1 MEYIIGIIIL
11 IIAFILVG
19 VVARKKVYN
28 KVDTLETWKVKLMNR
43 QVADEL
49 GKVGHLNL
57 TGETEELFETWRNE
71 WDDINDHVFTEVE
84 EYLLDAE
91 EAAEKYKF
99 GKASRSLKAVE
110 QKLSRVEKTID
121 DIFDEV
127 DRLLHS
133 EQDSREEAEKLQPM
147 ISETRKKVLQNGYQL
162 GKAEVVFEV
171 ELDEL
176 QQEMARYEELTTEGN
191 YSDALELIHN
201 VKARLNELNRK
212 IETFPEWYRLCK
224 HTLPEELDQ
233 LHNGL
238 KEMKDDGYRVQH
250 LGIEKEIQTHHETLL
265 AVVEQLNKGKDDDV
279 QEKIEQIQSRM
290 VEIYD
295 QLEKEAFDK
304 NFVMQRYD
312 LLDNKVEQAREAFNE
327 TKENVMIVKENY
339 HLKDEKYE
347 KQYELEKSLDQ
358 LEKKATRIKA
368 MIEHE
373 EQPYSTI
380 RADLEGWMSD
390 FEEWEV
396 AHQQFSDHL
405 YNLRKDE
412 LSAREKIDQL
422 KQRISHVRQRLY
434 KSNLPGVPNYIV
446 DLINQATDLVEKANQ
461 SLNVQPL
468 DVDEVSNTLEEADKN
483 VERAVEQTDLL
494 IEQAQLAEY
503 VIQYANRYRSSYP
516 VLAAKIAEAEEQF
529 RHNDYEL
536 ALEQVGTA
544 LEEIEPGAV
553 KRIEEQLKVTAS

>member
-347 KQYELEKSLDQ
+347 KQYELEKTLDQ

-396 AHQQFSDHL
+396 AHQQFADHL

-503 VIQYANRYRSSYP
+503 LIQYANRYRSSYP

>member
-28 KVDTLETWKVKLMNR
+28 KVDALETWKVKLMNR

-57 TGETEELFETWRNE
+57 TGETEELFESWRNE

-110 QKLSRVEKTID
+110 QKLSKVEKTID

-201 VKARLNELNRK
+201 VKARLTELNRK
-212 IETFPEWYRLCK
+212 VETFPEWYRLCK

-250 LGIEKEIQTHHETLL
+250 LGIEIEIQTHHETLL

-312 LLDNKVEQAREAFNE
+312 LLENKVEQAREAFNE

-347 KQYELEKSLDQ
+347 KQYELEKTLDQ
-358 LEKKATRIKA
+358 LAKKATRIKS

-380 RADLEGWMSD
+380 RADLEGWMAD

-396 AHQQFSDHL
+396 AHQQFADHL

-446 DLINQATDLVEKANQ
+446 DLINQATDLVDKANQ

-516 VLAAKIAEAEEQF
+516 VLAAKIAEAEDQF

-553 KRIEEQLKVTAS
+553 KRIEEQLKITAS

>member
-28 KVDTLETWKVKLMNR
+28 KVDTLEKWKVKLMNR

-49 GKVGHLNL
+49 AKVRHLNL
-57 TGETEELFETWRNE
+57 TGETEELFESWRNE

-99 GKASRSLKAVE
+99 GKASRSLKTVE
-110 QKLSRVEKTID
+110 QKLSNVEKTID

-133 EQDSREEAEKLQPM
+133 EQDSREEAEKLQPL
-147 ISETRKKVLQNGYQL
+147 ISEVRKKVLQNGYQL

-176 QQEMARYEELTTEGN
+176 QQEMARYEELTGDGN
-191 YSDALELIHN
+191 YTEALELIHN
-201 VKARLNELNRK
+201 VKARLNELDRK
-212 IETFPEWYRLCK
+212 IEVFPEWYRLCK

-233 LHNGL
+233 LQNGV
-238 KEMKDDGYRVQH
+238 KEMKDGGYRVQH
-250 LGIEKEIQTHHETLL
+250 LGVEKEIQTHHETLL
-265 AVVEQLNKGKDDDV
+265 AIVEQLNKGKDDGV
-279 QEKIEQIQSRM
+279 QDKIDQIKSRM

-295 QLEKEAFDK
+295 HLEKEAFDK
-304 NFVMQRYD
+304 NFVMQRED
-312 LLDNKVEQAREAFNE
+312 VIEQKMTQAREAFAE
-327 TKENVMIVKENY
+327 TKNNVMIVKENY

-347 KQYELEKSLDQ
+347 KQYELEKTLDQ
-358 LEKKATRIKA
+358 LDKKATRLKS

-373 EQPYSTI
+373 DQPFSTI
-380 RADLEGWMSD
+380 RVDLESWLAD
-390 FEEWEV
+390 FEEWEKEHNTF
-396 AHQQFSDHL
+396 AEHL

-412 LSAREKIDQL
+412 LTAREHIDHL
-422 KQRISHVRQRLY
+422 KQRISYVRQRLN
-434 KSNLPGVPNYIV
+434 KSNLPGIPQYIV
-446 DLINQATDLVEKANQ
+446 DLIDQAKALIDRANEG
-461 SLNVQPL
+461 LNVQPL
-468 DVDEVSNTLEEADKN
+468 DIDDVSETLQEADKN
-483 VERAVEQTDLL
+483 VERAAEQTNLL

-516 VLAAKIAEAEEQF
+516 VLAAKVAEAEEQF
-529 RHNDYEL
+529 RRNEYEL
-536 ALEQVGTA
+536 ALEQVTTV

-553 KRIEEQLKVTAS
+553 QRIEEQLKMTAS